1 MVKIISIANQKGG
14 VGKTTTVINLAT
26 ALSFYKK
33 KVLVGKIQNPD
44 NWDKSYNPGNI
55 IKEFLRNELMR
66 QKRVQMIS
74 IPETSQKMMEE
85 STSSFSNN
93 YVEPAIFDSRKKKF

>member
-1 MVKIISIANQKGG
+1 M
-14 VGKTTTVINLAT
+14 
-26 ALSFYKK
+26 
-33 KVLVGKIQNPD
+33 LVGKIQNPD
-44 NWDKSYNPGNI
+44 NWYKSYNPGNI

-93 YVEPAIFDSRKKKF
+93 YVEPAIFDSRKNDFPDILIWIGEFRPGNKTIWVVFDVESDFLGPRT